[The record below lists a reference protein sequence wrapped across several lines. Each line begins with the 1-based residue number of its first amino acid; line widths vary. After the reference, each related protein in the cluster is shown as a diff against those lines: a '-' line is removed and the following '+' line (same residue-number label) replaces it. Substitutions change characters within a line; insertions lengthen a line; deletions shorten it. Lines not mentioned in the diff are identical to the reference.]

1 MSATASAPCERAAHA
16 IASARSR
23 RHSRASSSRCAATA
37 SNATRSCSSTH
48 EVYYIGESHTRRLF
62 ETLTRHLYSW
72 SGFGSGP
79 SYNPE
84 RVEVAWLET
93 TAEDARYQQ
102 YELIMHFRPLDNQKD
117 GRSLFTDAAPL
128 DEEVP
133 F

>member
-1 MSATASAPCERAAHA
+1 MEIRLHWRSPARPDRGRGFAPWVRELRGRNGIYLIRDA
-16 IASARSR
+16 
-23 RHSRASSSRCAATA
+23 
-37 SNATRSCSSTH
+37 STH

-72 SGFGSGP
+72 SGFGAGP
-79 SYNPE
+79 SYSPE

-93 TAEDARYQQ
+93 SPEDARYQQ

-117 GRSLFTDAAPL
+117 GRSLFTDAAPV